1 VEQRRDLQ
9 QYGGANALVIGA
21 LAKAAYP
28 NDLAHPY
35 RIANK
40 VCVILEVVGG
50 GVSREAVAQKLKVAL
65 TL

>member
-1 VEQRRDLQ
+1 M
-9 QYGGANALVIGA
+9 VIGA

-40 VCVILEVVGG
+40 VCVILEVVGV
-50 GVSREAVAQKLKVAL
+50 VSVAKQSRRN
-65 TL
+65 

>member
-1 VEQRRDLQ
+1 M
-9 QYGGANALVIGA
+9 VIGA

-40 VCVILEVVGG
+40 VCVMLEVVGG